1 VHIAFSFH
9 KHITWHSLTP
19 DLSMWLIEVLAI
31 VIRYFQFQF
40 LLHFSFNELVF
51 QYRGAIA
58 PTLLVSRD

>member
-1 VHIAFSFH
+1 
-9 KHITWHSLTP
+9 
-19 DLSMWLIEVLAI
+19 MWLIEVLVI

-40 LLHFSFNELVF
+40 LLHFSFNELLF